1 MALRNKLTGKLF
13 SQEMAE
19 NVQKFKVVIEHKLPD
34 YIKDKSQ
41 QIVDRSFEQE
51 QFQDGKS
58 AKWKGRKDDAEAG
71 KARTD
76 RRALLVNT
84 GKLIGS
90 VEAEV
95 RGKDTVAIVVNDPEA
110 TKYAAVHNEGLK
122 AGRGAGFKMP
132 KRQFMP
138 APGEDFPELD
148 KHVEKFIDDEMD
160 KIFN

>member
-1 MALRNKLTGKLF
+1 MALINKRTGKEF
-13 SQEMAE
+13 GREMNE
-19 NVQKFKVVIEHKLPD
+19 NVQKFKTVIERKLPD
-34 YIKDKSQ
+34 LIKDKSQ
-41 QIVDRSFEQE
+41 QIVDSSFEAE

-58 AKWKGRKDDAEAG
+58 PKWQGRKNDAESG
-71 KARTD
+71 KARSD
-76 RRALLVNT
+76 RRALLVDT
-84 GKLIGS
+84 AKLIGS

-95 RGKDTVAIVVNDPEA
+95 RGKDTVAIAVNDPEA
-110 TKYAAVHNEGLK
+110 SEYAAVHNEGLQ

-148 KHVEKFIDDEMD
+148 KHVEKFLDDEMD

>member
-1 MALRNKLTGKLF
+1 MPLRNKRTGKLF

-19 NVQKFKVVIEHKLPD
+19 NVQKFKVVIEQKLPD
-34 YIKDKSQ
+34 HIKDKSQ
-41 QIVDRSFEQE
+41 QIVDGSFEQE

-58 AKWKGRKDDAEAG
+58 TKWKARKNDAEAG

-76 RRALLVNT
+76 RRALLVDT
-84 GKLIGS
+84 GKLINS

-110 TKYAAVHNEGLK
+110 TKYAAVHNEGLQ

-148 KHVEKFIDDEMD
+148 KHVEKFLDDEMD
-160 KIFN
+160 KIFG